1 MYRSIWA
8 PLASA
13 AAVTVAAATIDSRAL
28 AQVMDAKAPLPKVTV
43 EQSETPVPTKPT
55 KKKTMGKA
63 KQPAAIATA
72 PPNSAV
78 AGQTSGAGA
87 IPDGVP
93 ASRAGSLTSP
103 NTAEAR
109 AEIDRTPGAVELVP
123 DTAYKAST
131 PSATIKD
138 ALDYVPGVFAQ
149 PKWGDDT
156 RLSIR
161 GSGLSRNFHLR
172 GLQLYMD
179 GIPIN
184 TADGFGDFQ
193 EIDPTAYR
201 YIEVYKGANALRFG
215 ANSLGGAINFVM
227 PAGYDFELV
236 WRARGPR
243 QLRIPQ
249 ARRQLGRSVRS
260 GRLFHHRDGPGAR
273 RFREHSWGESA
284 RGSFDLGYRLS
295 EDTETRVYLNA
306 NWVRQRIPGEVTKLS
321 ALTSPQTADPL
332 HATNDWQ
339 RNIDTLRVADKTAVR
354 LGPGTLLEVGAFSV
368 DRHLM
373 HPIFLW
379 LDYTY
384 DDYGRFAKLS
394 DVHLVDGH
402 KNRLIAGV
410 NLLNGNTDAKM
421 FGIGPDAAKLNLLS
435 KLDQTARNFTFY
447 AEDSSDLAPGVALVA
462 GTNYLHAVR
471 KQGVVFSLIGDQ
483 AGGQTFDLWSPKL
496 GLLWDVDPGWQVFAN
511 ANKSAEIPS
520 FDENQIG
527 NPILTAQA
535 QEAVT
540 YEIGTRGRRTDYSWD
555 LAVYRANIDH
565 ELQCLNANLGSFC
578 QVVNANETVHQGI
591 EANSAPPSGS
601 RSSSRAGTP
610 TSCGSTRPTRS
621 ATSASTTTRPS
632 ATTRSRARRGT
643 TCAPSCCTSTR
654 RASISAPT
662 SNGCRRPITSTTPTP
677 SKARG
682 TRSGAPRPASTTAA
696 VGAPT
701 SKAATY
707 PTRPTSPPRV
717 SLVTQPA
724 PICRCSTPAAAARF
738 TAAFNTAGKLRNNR
752 SRTGKP

>member
-8 PLASA
+8 PLACA
-13 AAVTVAAATIDSRAL
+13 ATITVAAAATDSRVL
-28 AQVMDAKAPLPKVTV
+28 AQATDAKPAPLPKVTV
-43 EQSETPVPTKPT
+43 EQSETPVPTKPS
-55 KKKTMGKA
+55 KKKTLGKA

-72 PPNSAV
+72 PPSSAV

-87 IPDGVP
+87 IPNGVP

-109 AEIDRTPGAVELVP
+109 AEIDRTPGAVEIVP

-227 PAGYDFELV
+227 PTGYD
-236 WRARGPR
+236 
-243 QLRIPQ
+243 
-249 ARRQLGRSVRS
+249 SS
-260 GRLFHHRDGPGAR
+260 LFGAR
-273 RFREHSWGESA
+273 VDLGSFGFHKLAVSSGGVSGPVDYFITGTAQELDGFREHSWGESA
-284 RGSFDLGYRLS
+284 RGSFDVGYRLS
-295 EDTETRVYLNA
+295 EDAETRVYLNA

-332 HATNDWQ
+332 HVTNDWQ

-354 LGPGTLLEVGAFSV
+354 LGPGTLLEVGAFNV

-384 DDYGRFAKLS
+384 DDYGGFAKLS
-394 DVHLVDGH
+394 DLHLVDGH

-447 AEDSSDLAPGVALVA
+447 AEDSFELAPGFALVA

-471 KQGVVFSLIGDQ
+471 EQGVVFSLIGDQ

-511 ANKSAEIPS
+511 VNKSAEIPS
-520 FDENQIG
+520 FGENQIG

-578 QVVNANETVHQGI
+578 QVVNANETIHQGI
-591 EANSAPPSGS
+591 EAGFGAAVWKSIVVTGTNPDKLWLNTAYTFSDFRFDHDPSFGDNQI
-601 RSSSRAGTP
+601 P
-610 TSCGSTRPTRS
+610 
-621 ATSASTTTRPS
+621 
-632 ATTRSRARRGT
+632 
-643 TCAPSCCTSTR
+643 
-654 RASISAPT
+654 
-662 SNGCRRPITSTTPTP
+662 
-677 SKARG
+677 
-682 TRSGAPRPASTTAA
+682 GAPRHYLRSELLYKHPSGIYFGPDIEWVPEAYYVDNANTFKSAGYAIWGAKAGFDNGGSWAAYVEGRNLSDKAYVASTSIVGNAA
-696 VGAPT
+696 GADLP
-701 SKAATY
+701 
-707 PTRPTSPPRV
+707 
-717 SLVTQPA
+717 L
-724 PICRCSTPAAAARF
+724 
-738 TAAFNTAGKLRNNR
+738 FNPGSGREVYGGVQYR
-752 SRTGKP
+752 W